1 MNISINEAVLP
12 AVTIVEFN
20 DGRKEKITIHDADD
34 NGYMGKIYGK
44 KKAEFFLKSDI
55 RNITIQSDQLTAEQR
70 RVLDE
75 LKKGDATASQL
86 GCGMRTLFSLQSFG
100 LVENME
106 RFGTSE
112 VHVHESPRV
121 MTWPLILLGVLSV
134 IGGYVGIPKVLSMG
148 KDIT

>member
-12 AVTIVEFN
+12 AVTMVEFN
-20 DGRKEKITIHDADD
+20 DGEKKKITIYDTEI
-34 NGYMGKIYGK
+34 NGYWGKIYGK
-44 KKAEFFLKSDI
+44 KKAEFFLKDDI
-55 RNITIQSDQLTAEQR
+55 KNIVVQSDQLSAEQR

-100 LVENME
+100 LIENME

-112 VHVHESPRV
+112 V
-121 MTWPLILLGVLSV
+121 LGKERT
-134 IGGYVGIPKVLSMG
+134 KVYWRYISNE
-148 KDIT
+148 K

>member
-1 MNISINEAVLP
+1 MSIPINEAILP
-12 AVTIVEFN
+12 AIAMVEFN
-20 DGRKEKITIHDADD
+20 DGEKKKITIHAIETD
-34 NGYMGKIYGK
+34 NIVGKEQRGK
-44 KKAEFFLKSDI
+44 RASFYPRNEIKKI
-55 RNITIQSDQLTAEQR
+55 NIQSDQLSAEQR

-112 VHVHESPRV
+112 VQGKERTKVYWR
-121 MTWPLILLGVLSV
+121 
-134 IGGYVGIPKVLSMG
+134 YVGNEK
-148 KDIT
+148 